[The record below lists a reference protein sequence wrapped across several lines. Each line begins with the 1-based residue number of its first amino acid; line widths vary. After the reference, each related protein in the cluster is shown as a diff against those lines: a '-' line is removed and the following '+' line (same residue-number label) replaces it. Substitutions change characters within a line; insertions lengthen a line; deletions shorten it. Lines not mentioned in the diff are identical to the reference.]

1 MPDVFDEPAVLRTER
16 LMLRQITE
24 SDGPDLFDIFGDDQ
38 VTAHYAW
45 DTFTSIEQGH
55 ALAEQTARAFA
66 QRESLR
72 WGLIPHGSEAIVG
85 TCGYTR
91 WSRDNRFAIL
101 GYDLARPYWHGGLM
115 TEAVT
120 EVLRFGFERMD
131 LNRVEALVMAGN
143 VASITLLSRVG
154 FTHEGELRGR
164 ALHRGEFRDVWTFG
178 LLRSEWAAE
187 N

>member
-1 MPDVFDEPAVLRTER
+1 VPDVFDEPAVLRTQR
-16 LMLRQITE
+16 LLLRQVTE
-24 SDGPDLFDIFGDDQ
+24 LDGPALFEIFGDEQ

-55 ALAEQTARAFA
+55 ALAEQTARAFR
-66 QRESLR
+66 QREALR
-72 WGLIPHGSEAIVG
+72 WGLIPPGSDRIVG

-91 WSRDNRFAIL
+91 WNAESRFAIL
-101 GYDLARPYWHGGLM
+101 GYDLARSCWHRGLM

-120 EVLRFGFERMD
+120 AVLRFGFEQME

-143 VASITLLSRVG
+143 AASISVLSRVG
-154 FTHEGELRGR
+154 FTHEGEMRR
-164 ALHRGEFRDVWTFG
+164 RVLHRGEFRDVWMFG
-178 LLRSEWAAE
+178 LLHSEWPGG